1 MSNKMC
7 SFHPKQEIIMVL
19 ELSCQEPGQRPNTH
33 PFLYHSITGTV
44 MGRADLCTGKVSR
57 LTGTTG
63 LMKMLSGQLEF
74 KAKVWNGDTEWESS
88 AYGC

>member
-1 MSNKMC
+1 
-7 SFHPKQEIIMVL
+7 
-19 ELSCQEPGQRPNTH
+19 
-33 PFLYHSITGTV
+33 

-63 LMKMLSGQLEF
+63 LMKMLSRQLEF